1 VTVDRVSGIA
11 EVEPGARLA
20 DIDNALCPLKLVIP
34 TGTVSETGV
43 AGLTL
48 GGGIGWLLG
57 RYGLTCD
64 QLIGAD
70 VVLADGRLIKAECP
84 EHSELLWA
92 LRGGGGNF
100 GVVTRFRYRTNFLP
114 SCIVGSCIL
123 PLKNAASTLE
133 RLVVYLDNS
142 CPRQLTVAATLTRDH
157 TNRPTLSIDF
167 CLSNSDEITLNELL
181 KAIGHAQ
188 RFIQKN
194 AHFPSWQ
201 RAFDHVF
208 QPPMRGYWKAKY
220 GRRLTR
226 IEIDAIVLAF
236 ESAPAIQASI
246 LIEHLHGAFADT
258 DSRTSSFPLRW
269 ARFGILFSARWKHAL
284 DDRQAIAWVQ
294 DSLALLDPSSTSA
307 TYSNYAFDDDARALG
322 SFPAQLAERLR
333 EVKTAYDP
341 YNLFR
346 RNHNIHEG
354 SVTSTS

>member
-1 VTVDRVSGIA
+1 
-11 EVEPGARLA
+11 
-20 DIDNALCPLKLVIP
+20 
-34 TGTVSETGV
+34 
-43 AGLTL
+43 
-48 GGGIGWLLG
+48 
-57 RYGLTCD
+57 
-64 QLIGAD
+64 
-70 VVLADGRLIKAECP
+70 VLADGRLIKAECP

-269 ARFGILFSARWKHAL
+269 
-284 DDRQAIAWVQ
+284 VQ